1 MARQDINEREVIKT
15 DATEARQ
22 AYAMALRVGRARLGI
37 SRTELARRAG
47 MSKHTIAAYERGT
60 RVPTLQ
66 YAAAL
71 ADALGTSL
79 DEMVRPS

>member
-1 MARQDINEREVIKT
+1 MARQVIGQREVIKT

-22 AYAMALRVGRARLGI
+22 AFATSLRVGRARLGI

-47 MSKHTIAAYERGT
+47 MSKHTVAAYERGT
-60 RVPTLQ
+60 RVPLLQ

-79 DEMVRPS
+79 DEMVKP